1 MRENGLV
8 RRTISFFL
16 AFTMVFSLCANFN
29 LTVNAETASD
39 SLSQEGSETGS
50 GDASSNDLQNLEN
63 TPAVASNDFQE
74 GDTPSILGGSD
85 SNYYDLSDYLN
96 WEGDNSSSIKIN
108 GKELTEGGTTEVTAG
123 DSVEITLGWNFADG
137 SVPTSEKDVLV
148 YTIPEGIQMADK
160 TGTLYFGQQNVGTYQ
175 ISGNKISLLYT
186 DKAFFE
192 EGSRGGKL
200 EISGILSE
208 KVIQEATKETYTFS
222 FPGSKTFTIDM
233 DKDHSGDGVTVTK
246 KNAKLND
253 ANGLNNL
260 TADFVVAIK
269 TVGDYKNVVFQD
281 EMGSYLSLKGDVSF
295 YTDESCSTPYTGRV
309 SKDADQPSNGFK
321 YTIAELSD
329 QTIYAKYT
337 VNVDKKIYTITN
349 IYDGNQTGTITN
361 TAKVKTEDGKENS
374 SSARVEFDPRSW
386 VTKTGSYNSTTEQID
401 WTITINKGGNF
412 DISGTTLKD
421 VISDKTCELVA
432 GSFKT
437 NIKDLTYE
445 KLLAGSYVFPEGSTG
460 EYTISYSTTK
470 GTTSETSAVT
480 KKNTV
485 TVNPWGDSSEI
496 SGEANVQIGK
506 NWDYV
511 DKECLTSGNSQ
522 TVDWKITVH
531 VPATGIE
538 NLVVQEFIPDEMSYV
553 DGSLK
558 EISGFTGDVSVAKDP
573 YNNSAY
579 TFTFGKIEGTGKAFD
594 ISFQIQT
601 KIDQLPS
608 SNKTY
613 TNKVEVNHVQD
624 TVSYEYKFE
633 NYLEKTVNNGQITD
647 GKMNWYLHVKQLPS
661 DSKTAVIK
669 DTLPDGMS
677 YVEGSLKTSY
687 QLHWGFD
694 EQTVYP
700 IGVDRSDI
708 NVSVNGKVVTITLT
722 GTALSYA
729 KTHSDLWIRYTTKE
743 ELNISDAGTT
753 KNYKNEA
760 NITVDNVTFPTVSAE
775 VSHQIDKETFIDKYA
790 VYNKDT
796 APYVNYTITVNE
808 KGLTLSSDN
817 QLTLIDQLGSAL
829 DYKEGSLKID
839 GVSASSSQLSYDA
852 AKRQLTITVS
862 DGVKHTITYQ
872 AAVNLNVGEKLDENN
887 ASNNVTLTGKG
898 EKEVEKKTALV
909 GSVVDSSGSSWSTG
923 VSVSVYKYDAADRT
937 KALEGAEFTVYKI
950 TLNAN
955 NEVTGKEKV
964 RTVKT
969 GADGYAS
976 ISGLYRNTLYMLQE
990 TDAPDGYKGSLSAQY
1005 FAFAEKDKDVV
1016 VPTSITAAGL
1026 TEKVLIIDGTHRS
1039 YNFSVANE
1047 ESKSGS
1053 LTFTKTIKGDVTAED
1068 LKSIEFT
1075 VKKGT
1080 DTVKT
1085 VKLSEMTKDAN
1096 GKYSYTLSGLE
1107 PGEYSVT
1114 ESNAEVDGYNVKV
1127 TYSVTDGK
1135 TTVADQKTAT
1145 VDITNEYTKQTGSL
1159 TFTKTIKGDVTA
1171 EDLKSIEFTVKKG
1184 TDTVKTVKLS
1194 EMTKDANGKYSYTL
1208 SGLEPG
1214 EYSVTESNAE
1224 VDGYNV
1230 KVTYSVT
1237 DGKTTVADQKTATVD
1252 ITDEYTKVPH
1262 DIDIS
1267 KVDATNG
1274 KELAGAQLTLTDA
1287 DGKTVDSWISDGS
1300 KHTVKIPAGEY
1311 TLTEDQAPLGYFKA
1325 ESITFTVD
1333 TEGTVYI
1340 DGESDLYPN
1349 RVVMQDKRNPDEYG
1363 GGKHDVEI
1371 SKIDTGNGKELE
1383 GAQLTVK
1390 DSEGNVVE
1398 TWTSEGKSHV
1408 VKVPAGEYTLTE
1420 DQAPLGYE
1428 KAETITFT
1436 VDEKGKITVGGKEV
1450 TKVTMEDART
1460 TKEVEISKVDATNSK
1475 ELSGA
1480 KLKITDADG
1489 NVIDEWTSGNETH
1502 FVKLSYGE
1510 YTLTEITAPKGY
1522 EIAESITFT
1531 VGKDGKISS
1540 TSQGAVDNM
1549 KVTMKDEPSID
1560 SNSEKPKK
1568 PTGNTTTGNN
1578 NNGNT
1583 GSTGNSSRTNTS
1595 APKTGDFDTPQTWLL
1610 LMMLALAGLGTA
1622 GYGYKKRK

>member
-374 SSARVEFDPRSW
+374 YSARVEFDPRSW

-432 GSFKT
+432 GSFQT
-437 NIKDLTYE
+437 NIKDLTYD

-480 KKNTV
+480 KKNTATV
-485 TVNPWGDSSEI
+485 TPWGDSSEI

-511 DKECLTSGNSQ
+511 DKECFTSGNSQ

-538 NLVVQEFIPDEMSYV
+538 NLVVQEFIPDGMSYV

-558 EISGFTGDVSVAKDP
+558 EISGFTGDVSVTKNP

-579 TFTFGKIEGTGKAFD
+579 TFTFGKIDGSGKAFD

-624 TVSYEYKFE
+624 TASYEYKFE

-647 GKMNWYLHVKQLPS
+647 GKMNWFLHVKQLPS
-661 DSKTAVIK
+661 DSKTVVIK

-677 YVEGSLKTSY
+677 YVEGSLKTSD
-687 QLHWGFD
+687 QLYWGFD

-729 KTHSDLWIRYTTKE
+729 KTHGDLWIRYTTKE

-775 VSHQIDKETFIDKYA
+775 VSHKIDKETFIDKYA

-839 GVSASSSQLSYDA
+839 GVPASSSQLSYDA

-923 VSVSVYKYDAADRT
+923 VSVSVYKYDAADRM

-1016 VPTSITAAGL
+1016 VPTTITAAGL

-1080 DTVKT
+1080 EK
-1085 VKLSEMTKDAN
+1085 
-1096 GKYSYTLSGLE
+1096 
-1107 PGEYSVT
+1107 
-1114 ESNAEVDGYNVKV
+1114 
-1127 TYSVTDGK
+1127 
-1135 TTVADQKTAT
+1135 
-1145 VDITNEYTKQTGSL
+1145 
-1159 TFTKTIKGDVTA
+1159 
-1171 EDLKSIEFTVKKG
+1171 
-1184 TDTVKTVKLS
+1184 VKTVKLS

-1300 KHTVKIPAGEY
+1300 KHTVKIPAGTY

-1436 VDEKGKITVGGKEV
+1436 VDEKGKITVAGKEV

-1522 EIAESITFT
+1522 EVAESITFT
-1531 VGKDGKISS
+1531 VGKDGKLSS
-1540 TSQGAVDNM
+1540 TTQGAVDNM

-1568 PTGNTTTGNN
+1568 PAGNTSTGNN

-1583 GSTGNSSRTNTS
+1583 RSTGNSSRTNTS